1 MEKRNE
7 QQKWER
13 VKNLGNLSVD
23 MLGSMKGCLMASLMI
38 LGESGVLEGS
48 DTPRLLEELVK
59 EILRML
65 DL

>member
-1 MEKRNE
+1 MAEMVKSE
-7 QQKWER
+7 EPWEFVSRYVGFHEGMSDGLVDDTGR
-13 VKNLGNLSVD
+13 V
-23 MLGSMKGCLMASLMI
+23 
-38 LGESGVLEGS
+38 GVLEGS